1 MELILTEAYHKVYK
15 NKFHIDEFQVYE
27 AFNLSTAIQK
37 LENNVTLHL
46 KEFKKGRYAYLL
58 LATQLVKSEI
68 LFSFAYWIPSE
79 LISQNVPLLDVL
91 KMFAHNYGCKIKIG
105 TTEGYFIEN
114 TRRLIHG
121 NLESPNQLMEILGS
135 VHIPCESYVFYN
147 EKNEN
152 NLHWVDC
159 YYCFAINNNKYL
171 LWLEDIET
179 TKIPVPREWYTYLKE
194 ITETLNPYGGTGL
207 KILNNKRENNDG
219 LVSHSE
225 EQTSEQSVFK
235 LEIPKTYLQ
244 PFTRIIDLVSSL
256 GKGEKIIVIPQ
267 HESNKCIFCGSSEVS
282 QEHIFAQWM
291 RAYFPEKKF
300 ASTLYARTPD
310 DKLLETLKSGVTKGT
325 ESSYG
330 YTSHMV
336 CAECNSTWMSQLEEK
351 AKGILVDENDVFR
364 EKISELKLDDQNS
377 KQLALWLI
385 VKSILLSLK
394 GNLSPKLP
402 DNALSDIKND
412 DIPEGFIIE
421 IAEVES
427 SDIDF
432 IVNKGIN
439 AFADL
444 LSVEKLDKRIAEDIA
459 NEFFMVNIQVHHFIF
474 RVTYLDESR
483 GLKREAWIRPTKILY
498 PKSYRLRY
506 KKIENEQELWD
517 RVENNLKLHVF
528 NIGLKLI
535 DH

>member
-1 MELILTEAYHKVYK
+1 MELTLTEAYHKVYK
-15 NKFHIDEFQVYE
+15 NKFHIDESQVYE
-27 AFNLSTAIQK
+27 AFTLSTVAKK

-46 KEFKKGRYAYLL
+46 KEFKNRKYAYLL

-91 KMFAHNYGCKIKIG
+91 KMFAHNYGCKVKIG

-179 TKIPVPREWYTYLKE
+179 TEIPVPREWYTYLKE
-194 ITETLNPYGGTGL
+194 ITETLNPFGGTGL
-207 KILNNKRENNDG
+207 KILNKKKGNNDG
-219 LVSHSE
+219 LVSHSA
-225 EQTSEQSVFK
+225 EQASEQSVFN

-244 PFTRIIDLVSSL
+244 PFTRIIDLVSTL
-256 GKGEKIIVIPQ
+256 EKGEKIIVIPQ

-300 ASTLYARTPD
+300 ASTLHARTPD
-310 DKLLETLKSGVTKGT
+310 DKLLETLKSGVSKGT

-336 CAECNSTWMSQLEEK
+336 CADCNGTWMSQLEEK
-351 AKGILVDENDVFR
+351 VKGILVDKNDVFR
-364 EKISELKLDDQNS
+364 EKIRDLKLDDSNI
-377 KQLALWLI
+377 KQLALWII
-385 VKSILLSLK
+385 VKAILLLLK
-394 GNLSPKLP
+394 ANISPKLP
-402 DNALSDIKND
+402 PKALSELKHGNVPD
-412 DIPEGFIIE
+412 GFLVE
-421 IAEVES
+421 ITEVES
-427 SDIDF
+427 SDINF
-432 IVNKGIN
+432 IAIKGIK

-444 LSVEKLDKRIAEDIA
+444 INVKKLDKRIADDIA
-459 NEFFMVNIQVHHFIF
+459 NDFIMVNIQLNHFIF
-474 RVTYLDESR
+474 RVTYLDESK
-483 GLKREAWIRPTKILY
+483 GLKREAWIRPTKVLY
-498 PKSYRLRY
+498 PKNYRLRY
-506 KKIENEQELWD
+506 KKIENEQVMWD

-528 NIGLKLI
+528 NIGIRLV

>member
-15 NKFHIDEFQVYE
+15 NRFHIVESQVYE
-27 AFNLSTAIQK
+27 AFNLSTAVQR

-46 KEFKKGRYAYLL
+46 KEFKEGMCAYLL
-58 LATQLVKSEI
+58 LATQLVESEI
-68 LFSFAYWIPSE
+68 LFSFAYWIPSG
-79 LISQNVPLLDVL
+79 LLSKNVPLLDVL
-91 KMFAHNYGCKIKIG
+91 KMFAHNYGCKIRIG

-114 TRRLIHG
+114 TRRLLDG

-171 LWLEDIET
+171 LWLENIET
-179 TKIPVPREWYTYLKE
+179 TEMPVPREWYTYLKE
-194 ITETLNPYGGTGL
+194 ITETLNPYGETGL
-207 KILNNKRENNDG
+207 KILNKKRGKIDG
-219 LVSHSE
+219 FVSHRE

-244 PFTRIIDLVSSL
+244 PFTRIIDLVSTL

-267 HESNKCIFCGSSEVS
+267 HENNKCIFCGSSEVS

-300 ASTLYARTPD
+300 ASTLHARTPD
-310 DKLLETLKSGVTKGT
+310 DKLLETLKSGVSKGT

-336 CAECNSTWMSQLEEK
+336 CADCNGTWMSQLEEK
-351 AKGILVDENDVFR
+351 AKGILVDEDDVFR
-364 EKISELKLDDQNS
+364 ESISELILDDQNS
-377 KQLALWLI
+377 KQLSLWLI
-385 VKSILLSLK
+385 VKAILLSLK
-394 GNLSPKLP
+394 GNISPKLP
-402 DNALSDIKND
+402 VNALSEIKNG
-412 DIPEGFIIE
+412 DIPEGFLIE

-427 SDIDF
+427 SDINF
-432 IVNKGIN
+432 IAIKGIK
-439 AFADL
+439 AFVDL

-459 NEFFMVNIQVHHFIF
+459 NEFFMVNIQMNHFIF
-474 RVTYLDESR
+474 RVTYLDESM
-483 GLKREAWIRPTKILY
+483 GLKREAWIRPTKALY
-498 PKSYRLRY
+498 PKSYQLRY

-528 NIGLKLI
+528 NIGLRLV
-535 DH
+535 DN